1 MKTGLVL
8 EGGALR
14 TIYSSGVTD
23 GFLEMGLEFDYTV
36 GVSAGIAYG
45 VSFLS
50 RQFGRNLDLL
60 TRHANDPRYMS
71 FRNMLRPGNRRC
83 YFGLD
88 FSYVEI
94 PQKLIPFDYGTFAQC
109 RGDAEAVVT
118 DLETGKAV
126 YVPLDF
132 NDPNTNLLQATCAM
146 PLLFPIFDVNGIKC
160 MDGGAADAIPWQR
173 AFDVGCDKIVVVLT
187 KERSYR
193 RTPEKLEPLIDRVYR
208 KYPNFLRTLH
218 DRADNY
224 NRNREE
230 LFEAEAAGKVFIFAP
245 DNTKGFSRTERD
257 VEKIKAHWQHGLNHA
272 RAQKDALM
280 RFLDK

>member
-23 GFLEMGLEFDYTV
+23 GMLEMGLDFDFTV

-50 RQFGRNLDLL
+50 RQFGRNLELL
-60 TRHANDPRYMS
+60 VRYANDPRYMS

-88 FSYVEI
+88 FSYVKI
-94 PQKLIPFDYGTFAQC
+94 PMELLPFDYDAFA
-109 RGDAEAVVT
+109 RNKGDAEAVVT
-118 DLETGKAV
+118 DLATGKAV

-132 NDPNTNLLQATCAM
+132 NDPNTKLLQATCAM
-146 PLLFPIFDVNGIKC
+146 PLLFPIFEIDGIQC

-173 AFDVGCDKIVVVLT
+173 AFDVGCDKAVVVLT

-193 RTPEKLEPLIDRVYR
+193 RSPEKLQPLVDRVYR
-208 KYPNFLRTLH
+208 KYPEFIRTMH
-218 DRADNY
+218 RRAEIY
-224 NRNREE
+224 NRSREE
-230 LFEAEAAGKVFIFAP
+230 LFEAEVRGKVFIFAP
-245 DNTKGFSRTERD
+245 DSTEGFSRTERD
-257 VEKIKAHWQHGLNHA
+257 VEKIKALWQQGYEHA
-272 RAQKDALM
+272 KTQKDALL
-280 RFLDK
+280 RFLQS